1 MPINKRRE
9 AFLAEARTSQ
19 GDRMITRFTHL
30 SLRESFRLLVLAL
43 FCLVV
48 SSCGKGE
55 AGDGEEKAAAADST
69 KVEKKGDEKKKKVDE
84 GVPVKVFAVEFGEI
98 SDYVQHTSTIEA
110 EEAVDVYSRATG
122 LVAEVL
128 VEEGDAVKAG
138 QVLARLVDDELRL
151 MAEEARVNFQKLAS
165 KFKRA
170 EGLFE
175 RSLMSR
181 EDFEQQK
188 FTVEEARLR
197 WDRSKLTLD
206 HASVRAPVDGVIS
219 ERTVKLGDRISQ
231 SLKLFSLVDLQKL
244 IAQVHVPGR
253 DMRYIKKGQ
262 AAQITTDFLPG
273 DSFVGHVER
282 ISPVVD
288 PGSGTFKVTLEL
300 NSSASRL
307 RPGMF
312 ITAHIVTSTH
322 EKAILVPKKAI
333 VYDDGFPH
341 IFVVNDSTASRV
353 RLDIGFEDSENLE
366 VLEGAKAGDRIVVVG
381 QNGLKDQ
388 AKVRVIDGPGL
399 RIPAKPDSTER
410 LEQAS

>member
-1 MPINKRRE
+1 MSINKHRE
-9 AFLAEARTSQ
+9 AVLAEARTSQ
-19 GDRMITRFTHL
+19 GDRMITRFTHV
-30 SLRESFRLLVLAL
+30 SLRESFRLLILAV
-43 FCLVV
+43 FCLVM
-48 SSCGKGE
+48 SSCGSGE
-55 AGDGEEKAAAADST
+55 AGDGEKMAASADST
-69 KVEKKGDEKKKKVDE
+69 KVEKKGDE
-84 GVPVKVFAVEFGEI
+84 GVPVKVFTVEFGEI

-110 EEAVDVYSRATG
+110 EEAVDVYSRTTG

-128 VEEGDAVKAG
+128 VEEGDAIKAG
-138 QVLARLVDDELRL
+138 QVLARLVDDELGL
-151 MAEEARVNFQKLAS
+151 VTEEARVNFQKLAS

-188 FTVEEARLR
+188 FTVEESRLR
-197 WDRSKLTLD
+197 WDRAKLTLD
-206 HASVRAPVDGVIS
+206 HTSVRSPVDGVIS

-231 SLKLFSLVDLQKL
+231 SIKLFSLVDLQQL

-273 DSFVGHVER
+273 DTFVGHVER

-300 NSSASRL
+300 NDSAFRL

-322 EKAILVPKKAI
+322 EKTILVPKKAI

-353 RLDIGFEDSENLE
+353 RLETGFEDSENLE
-366 VLEGAKAGDRIVVVG
+366 VLVGAKAGDRIVVVG

-399 RIPAKPDSTER
+399 RIPAKPDSTETQ
-410 LEQAS
+410 EQAT